1 MAESKR
7 ALSPTESVVQV
18 VFLWRVRHTLGYQIR
33 ISSISII
40 AILSIFIAFSGK
52 VVIFGWFL
60 LDGLN
65 KMHFPHILIADIIIN
80 EPVRLQLLAKEV
92 SIAFLLILDKVSLA
106 LLPAI
111 VLRLAIVRTS
121 IIRPIIT
128 IAYVAELSTV
138 FAAMF
143 RLSVLEVVYKH
154 IICLFVELIR
164 CFDDSQ
170 VAVSIR
176 KIVSIALLAPMFFV
190 NFLCFDHLAVLA
202 LLSVL
207 VVMESAKLV
216 VADFI

>member
-1 MAESKR
+1 M
-7 ALSPTESVVQV
+7 
-18 VFLWRVRHTLGYQIR
+18 
-33 ISSISII
+33 
-40 AILSIFIAFSGK
+40 

-128 IAYVAELSTV
+128 IAYVAEFSAV

-190 NFLCFDHLAVLA
+190 NFLCFDHLAMLA

>member
-1 MAESKR
+1 
-7 ALSPTESVVQV
+7 
-18 VFLWRVRHTLGYQIR
+18 
-33 ISSISII
+33 
-40 AILSIFIAFSGK
+40 
-52 VVIFGWFL
+52 
-60 LDGLN
+60 
-65 KMHFPHILIADIIIN
+65 MHFPHILIADIIIN

-92 SIAFLLILDKVSLA
+92 SIAFLLILDKVSLT

-128 IAYVAELSTV
+128 IAYVAEFSAV

-170 VAVSIR
+170 VTVSIR

-190 NFLCFDHLAVLA
+190 NFLCFDHLPVLA